1 MVWISAFLV
10 QLPAST
16 TRSRGWAAL
25 RSLDPRVPLRESI
38 IDNYEGRSPAWPSFV
53 APEGLSF
60 YEVPATD
67 PDGHGYAGAVVLN
80 GDDEGYT

>member
-1 MVWISAFLV
+1 M
-10 QLPAST
+10 
-16 TRSRGWAAL
+16 RGG
-25 RSLDPRVPLRESI
+25 P
-38 IDNYEGRSPAWPSFV
+38 PAWPSFV

-80 GDDEGYT
+80 SDDEGYT